1 MVCLPGC
8 CAQSI
13 AHGHG
18 PSPAAPK
25 TDGETSRPSVKLY
38 TSAVRHDAAT
48 KIMRANIKTTLIV
61 LSISFALVAQLNCNK
76 PGANQSGSNSSQ
88 ASQPLEPGIAMTAE
102 ELVEAYRM
110 VPADGAGKY
119 KGKTID
125 VTGTVSRKGKD
136 FQSKL
141 YVDLKGQNTVI
152 EVHCTYNA
160 DQEEKMSALQ
170 PGQQATIRGICDGR
184 FMSHVVLKNSVL
196 VK

>member
-1 MVCLPGC
+1 MRS
-8 CAQSI
+8 SI

-18 PSPAAPK
+18 LSPAAPK
-25 TDGETSRPSVKLY
+25 TDGEISRPSVKLY
-38 TSAVRHDAAT
+38 SKAARHDAAT
-48 KIMRANIKTTLIV
+48 KIMRTNIKTTLIV
-61 LSISFALVAQLNCNK
+61 LSLSFALFAQPGCNK
-76 PGANQSGSNSSQ
+76 PGANQSGANSSQ

-102 ELVEAYRM
+102 ELIEAYRM
-110 VPADGAGKY
+110 EPADGAGKY
-119 KGKTID
+119 KGKTLD

-152 EVHCTYNA
+152 EVHCTYNE
-160 DQEEKMSALQ
+160 DQDEKMSALQ

-184 FMSHVVLKNSVL
+184 SLSHVVLKNSML